1 MVKQT
6 GQHGYLFK
14 FDKVNATA
22 PLIFS
27 HLIIISSGAVLV
39 DITNQ
44 LIMLQEKLS
53 SGFSSILYHGC
64 QKRLDFTLA
73 RVNATLEF
81 ARVNAT
87 QRLHLSCQ
95 MSSGKKYSAKFS
107 SGTASGSCCCVQTYG
122 TKILKAVRQRKGYE
136 DG

>member
-22 PLIFS
+22 PLVFS
-27 HLIIISSGAVLV
+27 HLTIFSSGAVLV
-39 DITNQ
+39 EITNQ
-44 LIMLQEKLS
+44 LIMLQEKIS

-81 ARVNAT
+81 AKVNAT
-87 QRLHLSCQ
+87 QWLQLTCQ
-95 MSSGKKYSAKFS
+95 IIIF
-107 SGTASGSCCCVQTYG
+107 CNF
-122 TKILKAVRQRKGYE
+122 L
-136 DG
+136 